1 MGERGSGSVW
11 LLAMAALVTAAAV
24 LAAAV
29 AGAVTVRH
37 RAAAAADLAALAG
50 AGTAVSGSGD
60 ACAMAAR
67 VATANAARLTRCQVQ
82 GVVVEVTAR
91 VTAHGWLTRFG
102 VGSVRSARA
111 GPVTAAT
118 LPTPR

>member
-1 MGERGSGSVW
+1 MGERGSTSVW

-50 AGTAVSGSGD
+50 AGTAVSGGD

-67 VATANAARLTRCQVQ
+67 VVTANAARLTRCQVQ

-91 VTAHGWLTRFG
+91 VIAHGWLTRFG

-118 LPTPR
+118 LPSPR